1 MQNNFGIHSKSTIH
15 SVNATSSKYPGKE
28 RNIAVKFEDP
38 SHEKTERRH
47 RCARSKAWNLCQ
59 KHIQAQRERQSYIP
73 LARGRMGAPGC
84 VREFVVDSGAS
95 IEMVSKRDLNSAE
108 LETMRTSRNP
118 TTVMTANGKVQTR
131 EEATVYVKELD
142 LFVTVM
148 LLEETHRSYFA
159 REALRESWVYLPL
172 VWRSKTTSNQKG
184 QENLLHDLKLCT
196 IRSPWFNDEF
206 LYKAHT
212 YFFFIIATLATR
224 AQIAEFKEE
233 LSKHLLVKHIAT
245 LGPTAQLLDSC
256 EVRFLNRVVRWIV
269 PPFRKAPER
278 IEIESDPR
286 HAELLIKN
294 SGLQSNSKGVNTPGA
309 RPRDSLRTIKL
320 SLRDST
326 SYRSNVMRLA
336 YLSADRIELQFASK
350 ELTRAMAEPATADV
364 EALHSFSVEVSTM
377 HPDL

>member
-15 SVNATSSKYPGKE
+15 SVHATSSKYPGKE

-38 SHEKTERRH
+38 SHEKTERQH

-59 KHIQAQRERQSYIP
+59 KHIQAQRERPSYIP
-73 LARGRMGAPGC
+73 LARGRMSAPGC
-84 VREFVVDSGAS
+84 VREFVVDSGAG
-95 IEMVSKRDLNSAE
+95 IETVSKRDLNSAE
-108 LETMRTSRNP
+108 LETMRTPRNP

-159 REALRESWVYLPL
+159 REALRESWVFLPL

-196 IRSPWFNDEF
+196 IRSPWFIDEF
-206 LYKAHT
+206 LYNAHT

-233 LSKHLLVKHIAT
+233 LSKHILVKHIAT
-245 LGPTAQLLDSC
+245 LGP
-256 EVRFLNRVVRWIV
+256 
-269 PPFRKAPER
+269 
-278 IEIESDPR
+278 
-286 HAELLIKN
+286 
-294 SGLQSNSKGVNTPGA
+294 
-309 RPRDSLRTIKL
+309 
-320 SLRDST
+320 
-326 SYRSNVMRLA
+326 
-336 YLSADRIELQFASK
+336 
-350 ELTRAMAEPATADV
+350 
-364 EALHSFSVEVSTM
+364 
-377 HPDL
+377 